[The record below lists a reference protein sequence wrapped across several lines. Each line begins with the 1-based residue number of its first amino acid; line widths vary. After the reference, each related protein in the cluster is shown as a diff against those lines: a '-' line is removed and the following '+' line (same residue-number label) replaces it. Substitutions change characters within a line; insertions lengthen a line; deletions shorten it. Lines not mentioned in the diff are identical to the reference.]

1 MPCPI
6 CTGALVSKAAA
17 SVAAVVGAAKQVKKT
32 KKPAPKK
39 KSLQK

>member
-32 KKPAPKK
+32 RKKP
-39 KSLQK
+39 KSKNK